1 MKKIH
6 LDLVRIHYRSIH
18 YIFHVRQDLQGV
30 IVMPG
35 FLSLLIKL
43 KRVKHVVTSPYLGV
57 D

>member
-1 MKKIH
+1 MKKIQ

-30 IVMPG
+30 IVMSG